1 MSASWYE
8 VLGVA
13 RDAST
18 EEIRD
23 AWRDAIADFDPT
35 DRRFGLYNDAAKVL
49 LDAEARAAYDATLP
63 EPEPEPEPVAA
74 PTPGSDASAPD
85 PAAEDDLADDDLA
98 DDDLAD
104 LDEDDEEFDESA
116 DEDGAD
122 DDLEEMDPAGDPR
135 SGLAGA
141 ASSGSLADDGTAA
154 RPVPGWLLIALALAT
169 LICAGVAGYFQ
180 FAADDSDDVEQAI
193 AEARAVADESF
204 GDVLTYRWDDL
215 ETARDRAAEVLTP
228 AYYENSFAAI
238 WNLVQASA
246 QEVKAVVTTDVL
258 ATGVVRASDDA
269 KRVEL
274 VAVLRNQVTNAA
286 GDQGTGFVMVGLTM
300 VEKGGS
306 WLVDD
311 ISGIDGGDADDQG
324 GAGSTPAPQS
334 STSPSGAP
342 APEPGASPAE

>member
-63 EPEPEPEPVAA
+63 EPETEPEPVAA
-74 PTPGSDASAPD
+74 PTPGSDASASG
-85 PAAEDDLADDDLA
+85 PAA

-135 SGLAGA
+135 AGLAGVT
-141 ASSGSLADDGTAA
+141 SRSLADDGAAA

-169 LICAGVAGYFQ
+169 LICAGVAGYFE

-215 ETARDRAAEVLTP
+215 EAARDRAAEVLTP

-311 ISGIDGGDADDQG
+311 ISGIDGGDADDQD